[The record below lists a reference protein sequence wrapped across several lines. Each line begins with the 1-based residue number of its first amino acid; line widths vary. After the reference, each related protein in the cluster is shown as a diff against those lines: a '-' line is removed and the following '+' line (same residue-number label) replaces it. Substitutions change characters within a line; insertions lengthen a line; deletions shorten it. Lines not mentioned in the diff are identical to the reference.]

1 MVRFGRD
8 AYVPIASG
16 RTAIETTAF
25 KSADRLPSSPKHAS
39 MQSHASAAKRTPAV
53 FDTLRFADRLKRS
66 GFETPQAEGLAR
78 AIGDEVTT
86 MVEHVV
92 TKPDLD
98 AAIAS
103 VRSDL
108 AGVDAR
114 LSVKVDALATQVRFI
129 MAILV
134 VLLAL
139 GLVDTVP
146 RILG

>member
-1 MVRFGRD
+1 M
-8 AYVPIASG
+8 
-16 RTAIETTAF
+16 
-25 KSADRLPSSPKHAS
+25 
-39 MQSHASAAKRTPAV
+39 
-53 FDTLRFADRLKRS
+53 
-66 GFETPQAEGLAR
+66 AR
-78 AIGDEVTT
+78 AIGDEMTT

-98 AAIAS
+98 AAIS
-103 VRSDL
+103 QVRSEL
-108 AGVDAR
+108 AGLDAR
-114 LSVKVDALATQVRFI
+114 LSAKVDALATQVRFI

>member
-1 MVRFGRD
+1 M
-8 AYVPIASG
+8 
-16 RTAIETTAF
+16 
-25 KSADRLPSSPKHAS
+25 
-39 MQSHASAAKRTPAV
+39 
-53 FDTLRFADRLKRS
+53 
-66 GFETPQAEGLAR
+66 AR
-78 AIGDEVTT
+78 AIGDEMTT

-98 AAIAS
+98 AAIDR
-103 VRSDL
+103 VRFEL
-108 AGVDAR
+108 TGLDAR
-114 LSVKVDALATQVRFI
+114 IDALSAKVDALAAQVRFI